1 MQKIKNIFS
10 TDLRKVVLVYHPLH
24 FTIQDMETLS
34 RAVNSGART
43 IVVISDRILFFNSLA
58 NMWEANQTFK
68 RWKRKGVNIVFH
80 ATYQVDILGLAAI
93 SNVYPVYLNKYAEV
107 TMDRY
112 IEASDVTKSD
122 IRLMLGNNDTYQFLE
137 TGSSLAATEVN
148 SMKLISGISERNFAL
163 TIAAALLPQP
173 QEVDTAQFCDMEN
186 MENVFTY

>member
-1 MQKIKNIFS
+1 MFA

-24 FTIQDMETLS
+24 FTTQDMETLT

-107 TMDRY
+107 TMDHY
-112 IEASDVTKSD
+112 IEAPDIIKSD
-122 IRLMLGNNDTYQFLE
+122 IRIMLGDNDTHQFLD
-137 TGSSLAATEVN
+137 TSNTLDATEVS
-148 SMKLISGISERNFAL
+148 SMKLISGISERNFVL

-173 QEVDTAQFCDMEN
+173 QEVGTARFCDMEN